1 MQQFMVLDR
10 VPDGC
15 GVRAWHA
22 LQQERV
28 PGPLSWDMKAAVDC
42 SSGGNGPRGQDT
54 ALDASLFSW
63 KQL

>member
-1 MQQFMVLDR
+1 MVLDR
-10 VPDGC
+10 VPHGC
-15 GVRAWHA
+15 GVRAWYA

-28 PGPLSWDMKAAVDC
+28 PGPLSWDMAVDC

-54 ALDASLFSW
+54 ALDVSLFSW